1 MGAVADEPVDHLGR
15 LKGLG
20 ITTLPELL
28 LYIPRGYR
36 DYSRPIARFSDAV
49 AGEAGYFVV
58 TLRGAPSLYDKN
70 GNPAKFA
77 KGKPPPYR
85 AQANLRDADGNE
97 VRSTTFGNTWPWT
110 RVAGGE
116 QVHLYGTLRIT
127 DYGPQISSPEFVPPA
142 LRNRVVPQYPSK
154 RGVASQDT
162 VTATMSL
169 AIKEAESAAYL
180 VAGAIGLSAKEIA
193 QRTGILNLAMLLKVI
208 HAPRTIGDG
217 EKAIALCHRL
227 AALQIITAAERM
239 AYRVAHRHS
248 VIVIDDARL
257 HRLVGELPYTLT
269 EGQRKAAQEIVEDL
283 RSPYP
288 MRRLLSGDV
297 GTGKTVTY
305 LLPAVAAAQTGSS
318 VVILT
323 PNQLLV
329 SQIANEIRAYFP
341 ECPVAEVKSG
351 FKGPLPTNGVLVGT
365 TALLSRTAKE
375 KRVLSMV
382 IVDEQHKL
390 SQAQR
395 EALIGA
401 GTNLLEAT
409 ATAVPRTQALVTH
422 GGMDVSLLTECPV
435 VKNIKTD
442 IVHADQRGSM
452 FQQIKSIVAAGGQV
466 AIIYPLVSEKEA
478 KASEIDGDLLSAGRG
493 KPVSSIEEAAVMW
506 EKVMPGRIGV
516 LHGRMDDAAKVDTVE
531 RMKRR
536 EFDILVSSTV
546 IEIGVTLPDLRALMV
561 VNAERYGVAQLH
573 QMRGR
578 VARHGGDGLF
588 LMYLPTLVEPE
599 SMERLQLLVDH
610 YDGFVLAEKDMEQ
623 RGFGDLSGDLDM
635 QTGRSFSLFIGLKL
649 TPQDLTRLL
658 PTLAEPERAPAR
670 CRPS

>member
-1 MGAVADEPVDHLGR
+1 MNAATENTVDPLGR

-20 ITTLPELL
+20 ITSLPELL
-28 LYIPRGYR
+28 LYLPRGYR
-36 DYSRPIARFSDAV
+36 DYTRPVTRFVDAIE
-49 AGEAGYFVV
+49 GETGYFVA
-58 TLRGAPSLYDKN
+58 TLRGAPSFYDKN
-70 GNPAKFA
+70 GAPARFA

-85 AQANLRDADGNE
+85 AQVTLRDTEGNE
-97 VRSTTFGNTWPWT
+97 VRATTFGNTWPWM
-110 RVAGGE
+110 RVAAGE
-116 QVHLYGTLRIT
+116 QVHLSGVLRRT
-127 DYGPQISSPEFVPPA
+127 DYGPQISSPEFVPHA
-142 LRNRVVPQYPSK
+142 WRNRVVPLYPSK

-162 VTATMSL
+162 VSATMAL

-180 VAGAIGLSAKEIA
+180 VAGAIGLDAKEIA
-193 QRTGILNLAMLLKVI
+193 QRTGILNLPMLLKVI
-208 HAPRTIGDG
+208 HAPRKISDG
-217 EKAIALCHRL
+217 ESAIALCHRL

-239 AYRVAHRHS
+239 ATRVAHRQS
-248 VIVIDDARL
+248 VVVIDDARL
-257 HRLVGELPYTLT
+257 SRLVAGLPYALT
-269 EGQRKAAQEIVEDL
+269 AGQRQAAQEIVEDL

-305 LLPAVAAAQTGSS
+305 LAPAVAAVESGAS
-318 VVILT
+318 VAILT

-341 ECPVAEVKSG
+341 GCPVTEVKAG
-351 FKGPLPTNGVLVGT
+351 FKGGLPMNSLLVGT
-365 TALLSRTAKE
+365 TALLSRAAKE
-375 KRVLSMV
+375 KRTLSMV

-390 SQAQR
+390 SQSQR

-435 VKNIKTD
+435 VKNISSS
-442 IVHADQRGSM
+442 IVHADQRGAM
-452 FQQIKSIVAAGGQV
+452 FQQIKAIVAAGGQV
-466 AIIYPLVSEKEA
+466 AVIYPLVSEKEEKDPA
-478 KASEIDGDLLSAGRG
+478 PEDDLLSAGRN

-536 EFDILVSSTV
+536 EFDVLVSSTV
-546 IEIGVTLPDLRALMV
+546 IEIGVTLPDLRALLV

-578 VARHGGDGLF
+578 VARHGGDGAF

-610 YDGFVLAEKDMEQ
+610 QDGFVLAEKDMEQ

-658 PTLAEPERAPAR
+658 PTLAEPGRPAAR
-670 CRPS
+670 CRP